1 MYSIIDIETTGGN
14 KNTGR
19 ITEIAAFKH
28 DGNKIVDSFST
39 LVNPETSI
47 PPFIVNLTGITDD
60 MVSSAPKFEEI
71 ADELDRFTSNSTFVA
86 HNVNFDFGF
95 IREEFRRIGRDFKR
109 KRLCTVQLSRE
120 TFPDLSSY
128 SLGKIT
134 DQLGIE
140 LNGHHR
146 AEADAKATIKLFEKI
161 IARKKN
167 TGLFEVNF
175 GLNDLSHLSSPYI
188 SLEVFKSIPDD
199 CGLYKI
205 YNSADELIFV
215 KRSSQILSA
224 LSKKLQQNGTK
235 NSKDLISESYRLDW
249 EITGSTLL
257 AQILEAEHTIGQNPR
272 FNFGKFSMK
281 ARYGLYFSEGNGESF
296 LVVKRRRRNDD
307 PLVVFSSYY
316 EGLDYLKKLSS
327 DHRLPIEERKAGRSS
342 EPFIRLESD
351 YESILFPG
359 TRYLI
364 VDEAPEIHQKALIMV
379 EDEARVSLGIVD
391 KDQSFNHIS
400 ADDLQMTL
408 PFRPEHM
415 MIIRHFLKK
424 SKFEQVIPLGQE

>member
-19 ITEIAAFKH
+19 ITEIAAFNH
-28 DGNKIVDSFST
+28 DGHKVVDSFST
-39 LVNPETSI
+39 LVNPEMPI
-47 PPFIVNLTGITDD
+47 PPFIVNLTGITDE
-60 MVSSAPKFEEI
+60 MVADAPKFEDI
-71 ADELDRFTSNSTFVA
+71 ADELERFTSDSTFVA

-120 TFPDLSSY
+120 TFPDLASY

-161 IARKKN
+161 IAKKQH

-175 GLNDLSHLSSPYI
+175 GLNDLSHIKSPYI
-188 SLEVFKSIPDD
+188 SLDVFKSIPDD
-199 CGLYKI
+199 CGIFKI

-215 KRSSQILSA
+215 KRSSQILTA
-224 LSKKLQQNGTK
+224 LSKKLQLNGTK
-235 NSKDLISESYRLDW
+235 NSRDLIKETYRLDW
-249 EITGSTLL
+249 EITGSNLL
-257 AQILEAEHTIGQNPR
+257 SQLLEAEQTLAHNPR

-281 ARYGLYFSEGNGESF
+281 ARYGLYFQENKGSSF
-296 LVVKRRRRNDD
+296 LTIKKRRRNDD

-316 EGLDYLKKLSS
+316 EGLDYLKKLSGHH
-327 DHRLPIEERKAGRSS
+327 DLTFEERKIGKYNQPMVS
-342 EPFIRLESD
+342 IGND
-351 YESILFPG
+351 YEPLLFPNSK
-359 TRYLI
+359 YAI
-364 VDEAPEIHQKALIMV
+364 VDEAPEIHQKTLILV
-379 EDEARVSLGIVD
+379 EDEARVSLGYVD
-391 KDQSFNHIS
+391 NSSSLENIS
-400 ADDLQMTL
+400 SDDLQLTL

-415 MIIRHFLKK
+415 MIIRHYLRK
-424 SKFEQVIPLGQE
+424 SRYEKIIQLRS

>member
-19 ITEIAAFKH
+19 ITEIAAFNH
-28 DGNKIVDSFST
+28 DGNKVVDSFST
-39 LVNPETSI
+39 LVNPEVPI

-60 MVSSAPKFEEI
+60 MVANAPKFEEI

-95 IREEFRRIGRDFKR
+95 IREEFRRLGREFKR

-161 IARKKN
+161 IAEKQN

-175 GLNDLSHLSSPYI
+175 GLNDLSHIKSPYI
-188 SLEVFKSIPDD
+188 SLDVFKSIPDD
-199 CGLYKI
+199 CGIFKI

-224 LSKKLQQNGTK
+224 LSKKLQQNGTR
-235 NSKDLISESYRLDW
+235 NSQDLIKETYRLDW
-249 EITGSTLL
+249 EVTGSGLL
-257 AQILEAEHTIGQNPR
+257 AQILEAEHTLADNPR
-272 FNFGKFSMK
+272 YNFGKFSMK
-281 ARYGLYFSEGNGESF
+281 SRYGLYVIKNSSQTY
-296 LVVKRRRRNDD
+296 LTIKKRRRNDE
-307 PLVVFSSYY
+307 PFVVFSSYY
-316 EGLDYLKKLSS
+316 EGLEYLKSLSNKHKLS
-327 DHRLPIEERKAGRSS
+327 LEERKVGKYTQP
-342 EPFIRLESD
+342 EVPID
-351 YESILFPG
+351 GNYETLLFPRS
-359 TRYLI
+359 RYLI
-364 VDEAPEIHQKALIMV
+364 VDESPEIHQRAIILV
-379 EDEARVSLGIVD
+379 EDEARVSWGHVD
-391 KDQSFNHIS
+391 IETSQDRLS
-400 ADDLQMTL
+400 ADDLERTL

-415 MIIRHFLKK
+415 MIIRHFLRK
-424 SKFEQVIPLGQE
+424 SRYEDIIRLED

>member
-19 ITEIAAFKH
+19 ITEIAAFNH
-28 DGNKIVDSFST
+28 DGHKVVDSFST
-39 LVNPETSI
+39 LVNPEVPI
-47 PPFIVNLTGITDD
+47 PPFIVNLTGITDE
-60 MVSSAPKFEEI
+60 MVAKAPKFEEI
-71 ADELDRFTSNSTFVA
+71 ADELDRFTSNATFVA

-95 IREEFRRIGRDFKR
+95 IREEFRRIGREFKR

-161 IARKKN
+161 IAQKRN

-175 GLNDLSHLSSPYI
+175 GLKDLSHINSPYI

-199 CGLYKI
+199 CGIYKI

-224 LSKKLQQNGTK
+224 LSKKLQLNGTK
-235 NSKDLISESYRLDW
+235 NSNDLIKETYRLDW
-249 EITGSTLL
+249 EITGSNLL
-257 AQILEAEHTIGQNPR
+257 AQILEAEQTLANKPR
-272 FNFGKFSMK
+272 YNFGKFSMK
-281 ARYGLYFSEGNGESF
+281 ARYGLYEQDNKGSQS
-296 LVVKRRRRNDD
+296 LTIKKRRRNDE
-307 PLVVFSSYY
+307 PLVVFSSFY
-316 EGLDYLKKLSS
+316 EGLEYLKKLS
-327 DHRLPIEERKAGRSS
+327 DQFNLTFEEQRIGKYNQPMVA
-342 EPFIRLESD
+342 LEGD
-351 YESILFPG
+351 YEKFLFPNSS
-359 TRYLI
+359 YAIL
-364 VDEAPEIHQKALIMV
+364 DEAPEIHQKTIILV
-379 EDEARVSLGIVD
+379 EDQARVSVGYVD
-391 KDQSFNHIS
+391 GEMPLENIS
-400 ADDLQMTL
+400 SDDLQLTL

-415 MIIRHFLKK
+415 MIIRHYIRKSRYEKIVKLK
-424 SKFEQVIPLGQE
+424 